1 MCVSD
6 QRGVLFSLRVAFVRV
21 LVGEHLASKRLS
33 EQSDELGVCGH
44 ASNELRTRP
53 ELKERGREIWR

>member
-1 MCVSD
+1 MC
-6 QRGVLFSLRVAFVRV
+6 GGFFVCV

-44 ASNELRTRP
+44 AFNELRTRP
-53 ELKERGREIWR
+53 ELEGRGREI